1 MLLLNQYTY
10 LYTLNESKTC
20 VIYAFVTLTSLLC
33 TAVYSYY
40 WPLLVVS
47 WEGSSEK
54 EELSAPLQKSSYYTK
69 CSFEL
74 SLLSACFSCLKSA
87 FPPENCFALCRD
99 EKLGEMTGLALDNK
113 EECQVWEGLET
124 YASLNSALCRSQR
137 GMKFLWN
144 RIEGQAC
151 KEKNNNMPL
160 HFSENE
166 CYLFLLLL
174 QKQPFL
180 IPEIKPTV
188 FSVPPSFPKLCLH
201 SSSSAAV
208 LVGSWE
214 LREVPSSSFLL
225 LTTFPAPLS
234 PQNPSWAQ
242 CARTASG
249 FLFIFHWLCKIHLRA
264 RVFLTNFVIFSYS
277 LTLPERR
284 ESSYRLIFQT
294 SCMSINNYT
303 TFTYC
308 KGKKPAVIYWEGGG
322 GGRDHLFMPQ
332 QWSSAGWAHS
342 SICSGNS

>member
-151 KEKNNNMPL
+151 KEKKQQ
-160 HFSENE
+160 HAAS
-166 CYLFLLLL
+166 FLRKRMLSL
-174 QKQPFL
+174 PAPP
-180 IPEIKPTV
+180 PE
-188 FSVPPSFPKLCLH
+188 
-201 SSSSAAV
+201 AAISD
-208 LVGSWE
+208 SWDKTNCFFC
-214 LREVPSSSFLL
+214 SSFLSQAL
-225 LTTFPAPLS
+225 LAQQLLCCSARGQLGAQGGAFQLLPPPHHLSCSSVSPEPLLSTVCQDSLWFSIHFP
-234 PQNPSWAQ
+234 
-242 CARTASG
+242 
-249 FLFIFHWLCKIHLRA
+249 
-264 RVFLTNFVIFSYS
+264 
-277 LTLPERR
+277 
-284 ESSYRLIFQT
+284 LI
-294 SCMSINNYT
+294 
-303 TFTYC
+303 
-308 KGKKPAVIYWEGGG
+308 V
-322 GGRDHLFMPQ
+322 
-332 QWSSAGWAHS
+332 
-342 SICSGNS
+342 